1 MYPFRLIPP
10 VLLAALAGCASGEA
24 MVASAPAAPAP
35 EVAAPADTVPAAP
48 PVEPDAPLEERWA
61 APFAVQS
68 AGQLAARD
76 PRPAVV
82 RVEADSAAKPARPDT
97 VPLDAVRVDT
107 ASAGAPAA
115 PRRAADSTRTATR
128 PARPA
133 SGGAAPAGRGGR
145 RSHEV
150 KPGETFYAVA
160 RKYDVTPA
168 ALRAANPGVDPEALR
183 SGTTLWIPG
192 AAAASSSTTTRTA
205 ESRGAGG
212 ASRTTTGSGSRTA
225 GGGASGS
232 GASST
237 AARAGRR
244 THKVVRGDTLFGI
257 ARRYGVSAAAIRSA
271 NKLEDD
277 NVKLGATLV
286 IPAS

>member
-68 AGQLAARD
+68 VGQLAARD

-82 RVEADSAAKPARPDT
+82 RLETADSAAKPARPDT

-107 ASAGAPAA
+107 ASAGAPTA
-115 PRRAADSTRTATR
+115 PRRGADSTRTATR
-128 PARPA
+128 PSRPA
-133 SGGAAPAGRGGR
+133 TGGAAPAGRGGR

-192 AAAASSSTTTRTA
+192 AAAPPSSTTTRTA

-212 ASRTTTGSGSRTA
+212 ASRTSAGSSGSRTA
-225 GGGASGS
+225 GGSSGT

-237 AARAGRR
+237 AGRR

-257 ARRYGVSAAAIRSA
+257 ARKYGVSAAAIRSA

-277 NVKLGATLV
+277 NVKLGTTLV

>member
-35 EVAAPADTVPAAP
+35 EAVAPADTVPAAP

-82 RVEADSAAKPARPDT
+82 RLEADSAAKPARPDT
-97 VPLDAVRVDT
+97 VQLDSVRVDT

-115 PRRAADSTRTATR
+115 PRRGADSTRTATR

-133 SGGAAPAGRGGR
+133 SGGAAPSGRSGR

-192 AAAASSSTTTRTA
+192 AAAPSSSTTTRTA
-205 ESRGAGG
+205 ESRGAGS
-212 ASRTTTGSGSRTA
+212 ASRTSGGSAPRP
-225 GGGASGS
+225 
-232 GASST
+232 ASST
-237 AARAGRR
+237 AARPGRR

>member
-1 MYPFRLIPP
+1 MYPFRLITP

-24 MVASAPAAPAP
+24 MVAAAPATPAP
-35 EVAAPADTVPAAP
+35 EVAAPVDTVPPAP
-48 PVEPDAPLEERWA
+48 VVEPDAPLEQRWA

-68 AGQLAARD
+68 VGQLAARD

-82 RVEADSAAKPARPDT
+82 RLETADSAPKPVRPDT
-97 VPLDAVRVDT
+97 VPLNAVPVDT
-107 ASAGAPAA
+107 ASARPPAP
-115 PRRAADSTRTATR
+115 PRPRADSTRTATR

-133 SGGAAPAGRGGR
+133 SGGAAPSTRSGGSTR

-150 KPGETFYAVA
+150 KPGETFYGVA
-160 RKYDVTPA
+160 RRFDVTPA
-168 ALRAANPGVDPEALR
+168 ALRAANPGVDPETLR

-192 AAAASSSTTTRTA
+192 ASASSSSTTTTRTG
-205 ESRGAGG
+205 ESRGSSA
-212 ASRTTTGSGSRTA
+212 APRPAAKSDDAPRSGS
-225 GGGASGS
+225 
-232 GASST
+232 SS

-244 THKVVRGDTLFGI
+244 THTVVRGDTLFGI
-257 ARRYGVSAAAIRSA
+257 ARKYGVSAAAIRTA

>member
-1 MYPFRLIPP
+1 MYPFRPITPLF
-10 VLLAALAGCASGEA
+10 LAALAGCASGEA

-35 EVAAPADTVPAAP
+35 EVAAPVDTVPPAP
-48 PVEPDAPLEERWA
+48 VVEPDAPLEERWA

-68 AGQLAARD
+68 VGQLAARD

-82 RVEADSAAKPARPDT
+82 RLEADSAPRPARPDT
-97 VPLDAVRVDT
+97 VPLDTVRVDT
-107 ASAGAPAA
+107 ATARPPAP
-115 PRRAADSTRTATR
+115 PRPRADSTRTASR
-128 PARPA
+128 PARPV
-133 SGGAAPAGRGGR
+133 SGAATPSGRSGTGAR

-150 KPGETFYAVA
+150 KPGETFFAVA

-192 AAAASSSTTTRTA
+192 AAASSSTTRTGASSST
-205 ESRGAGG
+205 GG
-212 ASRTTTGSGSRTA
+212 GSRTS
-225 GGGASGS
+225 GGSASSSGS
-232 GASST
+232 SSST
-237 AARAGRR
+237 ARAGRR

-257 ARRYGVSAAAIRSA
+257 ARRYGVSAAAIRTA

-286 IPAS
+286 IPAN

>member
-35 EVAAPADTVPAAP
+35 EVVVPADTVPASP

-68 AGQLAARD
+68 VGQLAARD

-82 RVEADSAAKPARPDT
+82 RLEADSAAKPARPDT
-97 VPLDAVRVDT
+97 VPLDSVRVDT

-115 PRRAADSTRTATR
+115 PRRGADSTRTVTR
-128 PARPA
+128 PARPTTGA
-133 SGGAAPAGRGGR
+133 AAPAGRGGR

-192 AAAASSSTTTRTA
+192 AAAPSSSTTTRTT

-212 ASRTTTGSGSRTA
+212 ASRTSGGSGSRTA
-225 GGGASGS
+225 GSASGS

-257 ARRYGVSAAAIRSA
+257 ARKYGVSAAAIRSA

>member
-1 MYPFRLIPP
+1 MYPIRLITP
-10 VLLAALAGCASGEA
+10 LFLAALAGCASGEA
-24 MVASAPAAPAP
+24 MVASAPVAPAP
-35 EVAAPADTVPAAP
+35 EVVAPVDTVPAAP
-48 PVEPDAPLEERWA
+48 AVEPDAPLEERWA

-68 AGQLAARD
+68 VGRLAARD

-82 RVEADSAAKPARPDT
+82 RVASDSAPKPARRDT

-107 ASAGAPAA
+107 ASARPPTP

-133 SGGAAPAGRGGR
+133 PGAATPPGRSGAGAR

-150 KPGETFYAVA
+150 KPGETFYGVA
-160 RKYDVTPA
+160 RRYDVTPA
-168 ALRAANPGVDPEALR
+168 ALRAANPGVDPETLR

-192 AAAASSSTTTRTA
+192 AAPSSSTARTGEGTGSGTRTSGGSSASSS
-205 ESRGAGG
+205 
-212 ASRTTTGSGSRTA
+212 GS
-225 GGGASGS
+225 
-232 GASST
+232 SST
-237 AARAGRR
+237 ARAGQR

-257 ARRYGVSAAAIRSA
+257 ARKYGVSAAAIRAA

>member
-1 MYPFRLIPP
+1 MYPFRLITP

-24 MVASAPAAPAP
+24 MVAAAPAMPAP
-35 EVAAPADTVPAAP
+35 EVAAPVDTVPPAP
-48 PVEPDAPLEERWA
+48 VVEPDAPLEQRWA

-68 AGQLAARD
+68 VGQLAARD

-82 RVEADSAAKPARPDT
+82 RLETADSAPKPVQPDT
-97 VPLDAVRVDT
+97 VPLDTVPVDT
-107 ASAGAPAA
+107 ASARPAA
-115 PRRAADSTRTATR
+115 TPRPRADSTRTATR

-133 SGGAAPAGRGGR
+133 SGGAAPSGRSGTTAR

-150 KPGETFYAVA
+150 KPGETFYGVA
-160 RKYDVTPA
+160 RKFDVTPA
-168 ALRAANPGVDPEALR
+168 ALRAANPGVDPETLR

-192 AAAASSSTTTRTA
+192 AAAASSSSTTRSGESRGSNTTTRNTA
-205 ESRGAGG
+205 AKSGDAPR
-212 ASRTTTGSGSRTA
+212 SGS
-225 GGGASGS
+225 AS
-232 GASST
+232 T
-237 AARAGRR
+237 ARAGRR
-244 THKVVRGDTLFGI
+244 THTVVRGDTLFGI
-257 ARRYGVSAAAIRSA
+257 ARKYGVTAAAIRSA

>member
-1 MYPFRLIPP
+1 MYPFRLITP

-24 MVASAPAAPAP
+24 MVAAAPATPAP
-35 EVAAPADTVPAAP
+35 EVAAPVDTVPPAP
-48 PVEPDAPLEERWA
+48 VVEPDAPLEQRWA

-68 AGQLAARD
+68 VGQLAARD

-82 RVEADSAAKPARPDT
+82 RLETADSAPKPVRPDT
-97 VPLDAVRVDT
+97 VPLNAVPVDT
-107 ASAGAPAA
+107 ASARPPAP
-115 PRRAADSTRTATR
+115 PRPRADSTRTATR

-133 SGGAAPAGRGGR
+133 SGGAAPSTRSGTPAR

-150 KPGETFYAVA
+150 KPGETFYGVA
-160 RKYDVTPA
+160 RKFDVTPA
-168 ALRAANPGVDPEALR
+168 ALRAANPGVDPETLR

-192 AAAASSSTTTRTA
+192 ASAASSSSSTTTRSG
-205 ESRGAGG
+205 ESRGSNTAPRNT
-212 ASRTTTGSGSRTA
+212 AAKSDDAPRSGS
-225 GGGASGS
+225 
-232 GASST
+232 SS

-244 THKVVRGDTLFGI
+244 THTVVRGDTLFGI
-257 ARRYGVSAAAIRSA
+257 ARKYGVSAAAIRTA

>member
-1 MYPFRLIPP
+1 MYPFRPIPAL
-10 VLLAALAGCASGEA
+10 LLAALAGCASGEA
-24 MVASAPAAPAP
+24 MVASAPAAPVP
-35 EVAAPADTVPAAP
+35 ETAAPADTLPPAP
-48 PVEPDAPLEERWA
+48 PAEPDAPLEERWA

-68 AGQLAARD
+68 VGQLAARD

-82 RVEADSAAKPARPDT
+82 RLAADSAPKPAAPDT
-97 VPLDAVRVDT
+97 VPLAAVPVDT
-107 ASAGAPAA
+107 ASAR
-115 PRRAADSTRTATR
+115 PRADSTRTAAR
-128 PARPA
+128 PPRPA
-133 SGGAAPAGRGGR
+133 SGGSAASTPTRSGAR

-150 KPGETFYAVA
+150 KPGETFYGVA
-160 RKYDVTPA
+160 RRYEVTPA
-168 ALRAANPGVDPEALR
+168 ALRAANPGVDPETLR

-192 AAAASSSTTTRTA
+192 AAAASSSTA
-205 ESRGAGG
+205 PKSGESRASAGG
-212 ASRTTTGSGSRTA
+212 TSRP
-225 GGGASGS
+225 

-237 AARAGRR
+237 ARAGRR

-257 ARRYGVSAAAIRSA
+257 ARKYGVSAAAIRAA

>member
-1 MYPFRLIPP
+1 MYPFRLITP

-24 MVASAPAAPAP
+24 MVAAAPATPAP
-35 EVAAPADTVPAAP
+35 EVAAPVDTVPPAP
-48 PVEPDAPLEERWA
+48 VVEPDAPLEQRWA

-68 AGQLAARD
+68 VGQLAARD

-82 RVEADSAAKPARPDT
+82 RLETGDSAPKPVKPDT
-97 VPLDAVRVDT
+97 VPLNAVPVDT
-107 ASAGAPAA
+107 ASARPPTP
-115 PRRAADSTRTATR
+115 PRPRADSTRTATR

-133 SGGAAPAGRGGR
+133 SGGTAPSGRSGTSAR

-150 KPGETFYAVA
+150 KPGETFYGVA
-160 RKYDVTPA
+160 RKFDVTPA
-168 ALRAANPGVDPEALR
+168 ALRAANPGVDPETLR

-192 AAAASSSTTTRTA
+192 AAAASSSTTTTRTG
-205 ESRGAGG
+205 ESRGSSA
-212 ASRTTTGSGSRTA
+212 APRPAAKSDDAPRSGS
-225 GGGASGS
+225 
-232 GASST
+232 SS
-237 AARAGRR
+237 AARAERR
-244 THKVVRGDTLFGI
+244 THTVVRGDTLFGI
-257 ARRYGVSAAAIRSA
+257 ARKYGVSAAAIRSA

>member
-68 AGQLAARD
+68 VGQLAARD
-76 PRPAVV
+76 PRPTVV
-82 RVEADSAAKPARPDT
+82 RLEADSAAKPARPDT
-97 VPLDAVRVDT
+97 VPLDTVRVDT
-107 ASAGAPAA
+107 ATVPAPAA
-115 PRRAADSTRTATR
+115 PRRGADSTRTATR

-133 SGGAAPAGRGGR
+133 SGGAAPSGRGGR

-192 AAAASSSTTTRTA
+192 AAAPSSSTTPRTP
-205 ESRGAGG
+205 ESRGAGS
-212 ASRTTTGSGSRTA
+212 ASRTSGGSSRTS
-225 GGGASGS
+225 GGSTSAS

-257 ARRYGVSAAAIRSA
+257 ARKYGVSAAAIRSA
-271 NKLEDD
+271 NQLEDD